1 MSEATH
7 VQWFPGH
14 MAKTRRIM
22 ASNMKLVD
30 AVVEITDARIPYS
43 SRNPE
48 IKKIVGAKPR
58 LVLLNKADSADAN
71 MTDRWIEYYKKQGV
85 RAIATDCRS
94 GRNVNRF
101 YSELKEL
108 LKEDISR
115 WEAKGMTGRPIRI
128 MIVGIPNVGKS
139 SFINRLAG
147 AKTAKVEDRPGVT
160 RGKQW
165 VSLDEGFELL
175 DMPGVLWPKFEDKL
189 VGERLAFTGAVK
201 DRILDTEFLACRLLE
216 FLKDNYN
223 ELLEAR
229 YGITTGDIPPCDD
242 ETAGC
247 VVGYEILER
256 IGRKRGFLVSGGEIN
271 TERAA
276 NTVLDEYRS
285 GKIGRMT
292 LADFDSRYREKY
304 NIVCGCDEAGRGPLA
319 GDVFAAAVVFDKDTV
334 IDGINDSKKLS
345 EKKREKLFDEIKQKA
360 LYWSIK
366 TASVEEIESINILNC
381 AMLAMKR
388 AVEDLPVKPDICLI
402 DGNKTPQLDTV
413 TEAIVGGD
421 GKSQCIAAASILA
434 KVARD
439 RYMLEVAKQY
449 PQWQF
454 EKHKGYG
461 TKLHYEMIDKY
472 GASPVHRQSF
482 LKKYYAKLSEKQQ
495 ENR

>member
-30 AVVEITDARIPYS
+30 AVVEITDARIPFS
-43 SRNPE
+43 STNPE
-48 IKKIVGAKPR
+48 IKKIVGKKPR
-58 LVLLNKADSADAN
+58 LVLLNKADSADST
-71 MTDRWIEYYKKQGV
+71 MTDRWIEFYKRQGI

-94 GRNVNRF
+94 GKNVNKF
-101 YSELKEL
+101 YSELKEI
-108 LKEDISR
+108 LKDDIAK

-147 AKTAKVEDRPGVT
+147 SKMAKVEDRPGVT
-160 RGKQW
+160 KGKQW
-165 VSLDEGFELL
+165 VSLEEGFELL

-201 DRILDTEFLACRLLE
+201 DQIMDTEFLACRLLE

-223 ELLEAR
+223 DLLEAR
-229 YGITTGDIPPCDD
+229 YGIKTDDITPAD
-242 ETAGC
+242 EETIGC

-292 LADFDSRYREKY
+292 L
-304 NIVCGCDEAGRGPLA
+304 EAP
-319 GDVFAAAVVFDKDTV
+319 K
-334 IDGINDSKKLS
+334 
-345 EKKREKLFDEIKQKA
+345 
-360 LYWSIK
+360 
-366 TASVEEIESINILNC
+366 
-381 AMLAMKR
+381 
-388 AVEDLPVKPDICLI
+388 
-402 DGNKTPQLDTV
+402 
-413 TEAIVGGD
+413 
-421 GKSQCIAAASILA
+421 
-434 KVARD
+434 
-439 RYMLEVAKQY
+439 
-449 PQWQF
+449 
-454 EKHKGYG
+454 
-461 TKLHYEMIDKY
+461 
-472 GASPVHRQSF
+472 
-482 LKKYYAKLSEKQQ
+482 
-495 ENR
+495 

>member
-1 MSEATH
+1 MSQAAH

-48 IKKIVGAKPR
+48 IKRIVGRKPR
-58 LVLLNKADSADAN
+58 LVLLNKADSADPA
-71 MTDRWIEYYKKQGV
+71 MTDRWIEYYRKNGV
-85 RAIATDCRS
+85 KAIATDCRS
-94 GRNVNRF
+94 GRNVNKF
-101 YSELKEL
+101 YTELKDI
-108 LKEDISR
+108 LKDDLEK

-147 AKTAKVEDRPGVT
+147 SRLAKVEDRPGVT
-160 RGKQW
+160 KGKQW
-165 VSLDEGFELL
+165 VSLDDGFELL

-201 DRILDTEFLACRLLE
+201 DQIMDTEFLACRLLE

-223 ELLEAR
+223 DLLQAR
-229 YGITTGDIPPCDD
+229 YAITTDDIPPCDD
-242 ETAGC
+242 ETVGC

-292 LADFDSRYREKY
+292 LE
-304 NIVCGCDEAGRGPLA
+304 
-319 GDVFAAAVVFDKDTV
+319 
-334 IDGINDSKKLS
+334 
-345 EKKREKLFDEIKQKA
+345 Q
-360 LYWSIK
+360 
-366 TASVEEIESINILNC
+366 
-381 AMLAMKR
+381 
-388 AVEDLPVKPDICLI
+388 PD
-402 DGNKTPQLDTV
+402 N
-413 TEAIVGGD
+413 
-421 GKSQCIAAASILA
+421 
-434 KVARD
+434 
-439 RYMLEVAKQY
+439 
-449 PQWQF
+449 
-454 EKHKGYG
+454 
-461 TKLHYEMIDKY
+461 
-472 GASPVHRQSF
+472 
-482 LKKYYAKLSEKQQ
+482 
-495 ENR
+495 